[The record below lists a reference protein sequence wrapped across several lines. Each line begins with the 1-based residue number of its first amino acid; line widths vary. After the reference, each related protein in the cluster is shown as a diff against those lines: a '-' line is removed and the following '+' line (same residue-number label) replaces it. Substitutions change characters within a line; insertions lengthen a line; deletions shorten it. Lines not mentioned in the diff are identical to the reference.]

1 MEVRWSQ
8 RTGREDP
15 ACVPFQEWNHWL
27 RSDLVDLLCKDNDG
41 LKVRTWKLDEQT
53 VPAVLCSWEVLGS
66 IDLTSLTCSLLLSLL
81 LVGNK
86 ARFVLPCCPAALTHM
101 VQTHSGTETQQ
112 LHLMAAL
119 SSSKSVPFWL

>member
-41 LKVRTWKLDEQT
+41 HKVRTWKLDEQT
-53 VPAVLCSWEVLGS
+53 VPGVLCSWEVLGS

-86 ARFVLPCCPAALTHM
+86 ARFVLPL
-101 VQTHSGTETQQ
+101 Q
-112 LHLMAAL
+112 L
-119 SSSKSVPFWL
+119 